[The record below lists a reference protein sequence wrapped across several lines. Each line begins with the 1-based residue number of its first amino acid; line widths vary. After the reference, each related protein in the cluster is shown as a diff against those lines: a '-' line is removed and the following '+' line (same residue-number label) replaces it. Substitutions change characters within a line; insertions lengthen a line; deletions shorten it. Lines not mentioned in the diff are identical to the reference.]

1 MKTLVALHIAALMA
15 LAGAVHV
22 SATDWPQWRG
32 PHRDGISSEK
42 GLLSEWAKEGPAML
56 WMIKDAG
63 AGYSTPSVVG
73 DRFYVMGSEG
83 VDKEFV
89 QARSVSDGKLVWS
102 TTVGKVGKPNQQPS
116 FPSAR
121 STPTVDGNALFA
133 LGSDGDL
140 VCLET
145 TTGKLKWKKS
155 LVSDFG
161 GKAGIWAYAES
172 PLIDGNTLVVTP
184 GGDEATLVALNKQT
198 GEVIWKCA
206 AGGDEAGYS
215 SAIVVDA
222 AGKKQYV
229 QLLANGL
236 VGVDAKTGK
245 LLWRFAKAKS
255 KYGANIPTPVADK
268 GMIYCASA
276 GTGGGAVNIVAK
288 DGGLQAEEA
297 YFNIKLPQAIGGA
310 VKVGDNLFGT
320 GQSLVCLDFK
330 TGNVKWE
337 EKALGAASICL
348 AGGLLYLHGENGA
361 VALVE
366 ANAEGYKEKGRFTP
380 PDAPAKSN
388 QMEKAWAYP
397 VVANGKLY
405 LRDKNVLWCYD
416 VRAGK

>member
-1 MKTLVALHIAALMA
+1 V
-15 LAGAVHV
+15 
-22 SATDWPQWRG
+22 
-32 PHRDGISSEK
+32 
-42 GLLSEWAKEGPAML
+42 EGDVL
-56 WMIKDAG
+56 
-63 AGYSTPSVVG
+63 Y
-73 DRFYVMGSEG
+73 
-83 VDKEFV
+83 
-89 QARSVSDGKLVWS
+89 
-102 TTVGKVGKPNQQPS
+102 
-116 FPSAR
+116 
-121 STPTVDGNALFA
+121 A
-133 LGSDGDL
+133 LGSGGDL
-140 VCLET
+140 VCLDAAT
-145 TTGKLKWKKS
+145 SNIKWRKN
-155 LVSDFG
+155 LVTDFG
-161 GKAGIWAYAES
+161 GKAGQWAYAES

-198 GEVIWKCA
+198 GDVIWKCA

-268 GMIYCASA
+268 GMVYCASS
-276 GTGGGAVNIVAK
+276 GTGAGVVNIVSK

-348 AGGLLYLHGENGA
+348 AGGDLYLHGENGT
-361 VALVE
+361 VALVQ
-366 ANAEGYKEKGRFTP
+366 ASADGYKEKGRFNP
-380 PDAPAKSN
+380 PDQPSKSN